1 MSEKGPYIVGFRQ
14 VSVPFLAAITL
25 SLLGGGVGRWGDGPY
40 FPVEP
45 SQLWVVNLC

>member
-1 MSEKGPYIVGFRQ
+1 MSGKGPYTVNFRQ
-14 VSVPFLAAITL
+14 VLVPFFAAITL

-45 SQLWVVNLC
+45 SRG